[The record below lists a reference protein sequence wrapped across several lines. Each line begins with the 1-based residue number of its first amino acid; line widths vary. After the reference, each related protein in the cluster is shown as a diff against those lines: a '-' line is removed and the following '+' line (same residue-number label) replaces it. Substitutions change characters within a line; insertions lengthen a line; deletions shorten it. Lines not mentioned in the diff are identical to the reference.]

1 MGFMVEIGLKLIIID
16 YYFEIYRFIMI
27 LKFCKNYF
35 KILGQKKKKMKM
47 TWSLTWRNVST
58 TTLNTMLQLLVMYR

>member
-1 MGFMVEIGLKLIIID
+1 MVEIGLKLIIID

-35 KILGQKKKKMKM
+35 KILGPKKKKKDENDMVADVAQCEYNNIKCY
-47 TWSLTWRNVST
+47 TSAFSNI
-58 TTLNTMLQLLVMYR
+58 